1 MSTNFLLII
10 ILLTLVKLLAF
21 LKFNEKDDLK

>member
-10 ILLTLVKLLAF
+10 ISLTLVKLLAF